1 MGCKVNFRSY
11 LNDVKPA
18 IICLAVGLILL
29 VILITVINPAR
40 REIKNEFATLGI
52 SPGDDIGKSI
62 KQSEEKII
70 KALDNPDGITSTLFE
85 SIELRQLRMMI
96 DSIKLSLTAGF
107 QFSITELDDS
117 SLRGLKVKNFNLKG
131 RSSFLGLSG
140 FISSIENSP
149 KLMRFSSGI
158 IKYYGVLEQSVAFV
172 EYDLNLA
179 VFLPVG
185 SFYLPPIAAIEDT
198 FFEQVDFFLPFIK
211 DIGYDSDPSAID
223 LSDYE
228 LKSIKGAD
236 AYFQHIRFNE
246 QKILRTGDE
255 VKNGIITEI
264 SENIVKI
271 MMIKGSGAD
280 FIELKQPE

>member
-1 MGCKVNFRSY
+1 MSIKGFVK
-11 LNDVKPA
+11 DVKPA
-18 IICLAVGLILL
+18 IVYLSLGLVLI
-29 VILITVINPAR
+29 VILFTVINPYR
-40 REIKNEFATLGI
+40 SEIKNEFAKLGI
-52 SPGDDIGKSI
+52 SLGDDIEKTI
-62 KQSEEKII
+62 KLSEDKINRM
-70 KALDNPDGITSTLFE
+70 LDNPEGIKFTLFE

-131 RSSFLGLSG
+131 RSSFLGLAG
-140 FISSIENSP
+140 FISSIESSP
-149 KLMRFSSGI
+149 KLMRFSSGS

-179 VFLPVG
+179 VFLSPER
-185 SFYLPPIAAIEDT
+185 FYLPPIAALDNSY
-198 FFEQVDFFLPFIK
+198 FEQVDFFLPFIEN
-211 DIGYDSDPSAID
+211 IGYYSDPSAID
-223 LSDYE
+223 LADYE
-228 LKSIKGAD
+228 LKSIKGAE

-246 QKILRTGDE
+246 QKILRAGDE

-264 SENIVKI
+264 NENIVKI

>member
-1 MGCKVNFRSY
+1 MNLKLYFK
-11 LNDVKPA
+11 DIKPA
-18 IICLAVGLILL
+18 VIYLAAGLVLI
-29 VILITVINPAR
+29 VILIAVINPAR

-52 SPGDDIGKSI
+52 SPGDDIGKAI
-62 KQSEEKII
+62 KLSEEKIN
-70 KALDNPDGITSTLFE
+70 KALDNPDGINFTLFE

-96 DSIKLSLTAGF
+96 DSIKLSLTTGF
-107 QFSITELDDS
+107 QFSISELDES
-117 SLRGLKVKNFNLKG
+117 TLPGLKVKNFNLKG

-140 FISSIENSP
+140 FISSMENYP
-149 KLMRFSSGI
+149 KLMRFSSGN

-172 EYDLNLA
+172 EYDLNLS
-179 VFLPVG
+179 VFLPSG
-185 SFYLPPIAAIEDT
+185 RFYLPPIAAGEDIY
-198 FFEQVDFFLPFIK
+198 FEQVDFFLPFIE
-211 DIGYDSDPSAID
+211 DIGYFSDPSAID
-223 LSDYE
+223 LADYE

-246 QKILRTGDE
+246 QKILRAGDE

-264 SENIVKI
+264 NENIVKI